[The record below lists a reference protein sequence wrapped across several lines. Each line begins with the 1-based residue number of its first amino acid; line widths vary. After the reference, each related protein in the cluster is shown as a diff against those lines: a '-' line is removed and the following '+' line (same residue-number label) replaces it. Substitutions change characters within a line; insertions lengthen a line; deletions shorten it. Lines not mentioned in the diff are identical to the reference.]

1 MELELVP
8 MLRQE
13 RELYDIPRGWA
24 RFQRYIAAMTGG
36 TQDMVL
42 PLAVLN
48 PMGKE
53 HVAAALDALLAIDAE
68 AIAAKAVAD
77 AQRRLAHVP
86 GRLKVGLVVAD
97 DVGGGWTNRYLT
109 ETRQRFDNA
118 GEIKRG
124 WAVALFWTS
133 EAPAR
138 DGVCEETLCAVYRAL
153 YHRRHGQ
160 PKTLRQMM
168 AQEGLAAVFAD
179 VPAPATD
186 PDDLAAIRAVIEPH
200 RDSAS
205 FPVTFAC
212 LYGDEAARSV
222 GYLALGLP
230 ARAGYRLAIHE
241 TYRDRISP
249 EAELLGAPAA
259 MERGAR
265 MGKR

>member
-1 MELELVP
+1 
-8 MLRQE
+8 
-13 RELYDIPRGWA
+13 
-24 RFQRYIAAMTGG
+24 
-36 TQDMVL
+36 
-42 PLAVLN
+42 
-48 PMGKE
+48 MGKE

-68 AIAAKAVAD
+68 AIAANAVAD
-77 AQRRLAHVP
+77 ARRRLARVP
-86 GRLKVGLVVAD
+86 GRLRIGLVMAD

-124 WAVALFWTS
+124 WAVALFWAG
-133 EAPAR
+133 EAPTR
-138 DGVCEETLCAVYRAL
+138 DRVREETLGAAYRAL
-153 YHRRHGQ
+153 YQRRHGQ

-168 AQEGLAAVFAD
+168 TQESLAAVFAGM
-179 VPAPATD
+179 PAPVTHPAE
-186 PDDLAAIRAVIEPH
+186 LAAIRAVIEPH

-205 FPVTFAC
+205 FPVAFAC
-212 LYGDEAARSV
+212 LYGDAAAWSV
-222 GYLALGLP
+222 GYPALGLA